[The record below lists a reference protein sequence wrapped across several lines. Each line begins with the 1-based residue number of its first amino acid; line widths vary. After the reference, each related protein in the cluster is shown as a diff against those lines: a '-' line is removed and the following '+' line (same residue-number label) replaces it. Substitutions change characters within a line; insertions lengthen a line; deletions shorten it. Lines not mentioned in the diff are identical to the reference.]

1 MRLCH
6 KLDDQFNKP
15 HATFMSQRDVPG
27 MTRATIPLLTA
38 LGVKGVSVGVNTY
51 SASAEVPAIYR

>member
-6 KLDDQFNKP
+6 NLDDQFDKP
-15 HATFMSQRDVPG
+15 HTAFMSQRDVPG
-27 MTRATIPLLTA
+27 MTRAVIPLLTA
-38 LGVKGVSVGVNTY
+38 LGVKAVSVGANSF